1 MGISCEL
8 KQRGAF
14 VADDHEQL
22 LKEYK
27 KDDIYKR
34 NAPYGLGLEKTP
46 TSNREKR
53 KCAEQWI
60 QKKIEMGSNL
70 LDMKGLLNHS
80 KNM

>member
-14 VADDHEQL
+14 VVDDHEQL

-46 TSNREKR
+46 TSNRERGNVRSNGFKR
-53 KCAEQWI
+53 K
-60 QKKIEMGSNL
+60 
-70 LDMKGLLNHS
+70 
-80 KNM
+80 